1 MVSRCTTGD
10 GQQSAIGSVNTENSG
25 SPVGIPAGTDTSQPH
40 DYGFLWMPATATS
53 QGYAKCIDD
62 VQVGNTITWNQY
74 NPATPP
80 SPANGSSVYSVMD
93 ARHLY

>member
-1 MVSRCTTGD
+1 MLVAMGSRCTKRD
-10 GQQSAIGSVNTENSG
+10 GQQSAIQAVSTENSG
-25 SPVGIPAGTDTSQPH
+25 SPVRTPAGTQTSQPH

-53 QGYAKCIDD
+53 QGYAKWYFHD

-80 SPANGSSVYSVMD
+80 SPVNGSS
-93 ARHLY
+93 A